1 MNAPRV
7 RRLFAMSAIGVLM
20 AGGAAI
26 GTASTASA
34 AAPAK
39 APTGFNGCGHGGWWD
54 DDCGYRYGYWGGY
67 DNGYWG
73 CDNGY
78 WGCDNGYYGGAVVI
92 WLG

>member
-7 RRLFAMSAIGVLM
+7 RRLFATSAIGILL

-26 GTASTASA
+26 GTAGTASA

-39 APTGFNGCGHGGWWD
+39 APTGFNHYCDRGGWWD
-54 DDCGYRYGYWGGY
+54 DDDCGYGYWGGY
-67 DNGYWG
+67 DNGCWG
-73 CDNGY
+73 YG
-78 WGCDNGYYGGAVVI
+78 NGYYGTGGAVVI